1 MHMWMERIAIALVLL
16 VALGACGGKDSGGG
30 SMANAKISAASCY
43 KQCDA
48 QTTVQGCT
56 PIVGLADC
64 KTLCDGLASSTP
76 AACADEFDAYY
87 NCSAKDGFVCTIGL
101 VAQKTG
107 ACMSDQDAFDRCRNG
122 GKKTTCQGAL
132 DSGVCPSVQCPCKS
146 GTKPV
151 SGFDQSGGS
160 CKCYD
165 AVTCM
170 DFFCN

>member
-1 MHMWMERIAIALVLL
+1 MLGFKERILVALVLL
-16 VALGACGGKDSGGG
+16 TALAACGSKSSGGG
-30 SMANAKISAASCY
+30 SMASGKISVASCY
-43 KQCDA
+43 KQCEA

-64 KTLCDGLASSTP
+64 KMLCDGLASTTP
-76 AACADEFDAYY
+76 ASCADEFDAYY
-87 NCSAKDGFVCTIGL
+87 NCSAADGFVCTIGL
-101 VAQKTG
+101 VAQKTET
-107 ACMSDQDAFDRCRNG
+107 CKSDQDAFDRCRNG
-122 GKKTTCQGAL
+122 GKKTTCAGAL

-151 SGFDQSGGS
+151 SGFDQSGSS